1 MKMSNTRKGK
11 GVVWKETTKGPF
23 GEDRTISGYTIDNL
37 DTKNFKDAVSNYE
50 KLFIL
55 LREHLKNSDTAMAE
69 AEHLQFC
76 QTMADAVRSKG
87 LLK

>member
-1 MKMSNTRKGK
+1 MSNTRKGK
-11 GVVWKETTKGPF
+11 GFSWKETTKGPF

-37 DTKNFKDAVSNYE
+37 DTKNFNDASSNYE

-55 LREHLKNSDTAMAE
+55 LREQLKNSDTEMGE
-69 AEHLQFC
+69 ADHLQFC
-76 QTMADAVRSKG
+76 QTMADAARSKG